1 MSHANQAIAKGVPQG
16 PTGTS
21 QVIRP
26 EEGQAHLPQNTPPA
40 TPINETLGYDVLH
53 ADGAVTER
61 LREFL
66 IQNPQLTEFTIGRS
80 TQNQIITDSRDITIS
95 RQHLRVRLGA
105 QDELYVTNVGSQ
117 TENTY
122 IQNPNSGSKIELPQ
136 NVETQIGSDTKIYI
150 GAAEPFVINPQDR
163 TQHKSRPGYADLNES
178 RLALSDRYL
187 NNRITSELAESGSS
201 LVIGRSPGAHIRPD
215 GSLSK
220 IGSEHARIE
229 NIGTGYRVT
238 ALAEQGTWA
247 SADGGT
253 TYFKLPLN
261 KPVVLAPET
270 SLVLSGIKKC
280 FLPKVSEDSEATRV
294 NTPSAQAGS
303 EKPSS
308 LLSMLADERKILVV
322 GRDFLSKDP
331 KTGAERPKDVVLFG
345 PDYSRFHAEL
355 TPTVTGFLGRTP
367 AWEVRNTSTQN
378 PIYYAKQ
385 SGGNLKEI
393 TPGSKLDLQ
402 AGAIL
407 YFGSK
412 GAGLMLT
419 KPMSA

>member
-1 MSHANQAIAKGVPQG
+1 MSHANPAIVKVVPHG

-21 QVIRP
+21 QVTKP
-26 EEGQAHLPQNTPPA
+26 DEGQAHLPQNSSIS
-40 TPINETLGYDVLH
+40 TPINETLGYNVLH

-80 TQNQIITDSRDITIS
+80 PQSQIITDSREVTIS
-95 RQHLRVRLGA
+95 RTHLYVRLGA

-117 TENTY
+117 TENAY
-122 IQNPNSGSKIELPQ
+122 AQPANAEAKIELPQ

-150 GAAEPFVINPQDR
+150 GAAKPFVINPLDR
-163 TQHKSRPGYADLNES
+163 TQHKARPGYADLNES

-187 NNRITSELAESGSS
+187 DNRIASELAVLGSS
-201 LVIGRSPGAHIRPD
+201 LVIGRSPGAHLSPE

-220 IGSEHARIE
+220 IGSEHVRVE
-229 NIGTGYRVT
+229 NLGTGYRVT

-247 SADGGT
+247 SVDGGT

-261 KPVVLAPET
+261 KPVVLGPET
-270 SLVLSGIKKC
+270 ALVLSGIKKC
-280 FLPKVSEDSEATRV
+280 FLPKLSQDPEATRV
-294 NTPSAQAGS
+294 GAHAAGS

-308 LLSMLADERKILVV
+308 LLSVLAHERKILVV
-322 GRDFLSKDP
+322 GRDFLSKDSN
-331 KTGAERPKDVVLFG
+331 TGTERPKDIVLFG

-367 AWEVRNTSTQN
+367 AWEVRNTSTQS
-378 PIYYAKQ
+378 PIYYAKEA
-385 SGGNLKEI
+385 GAHLKEI
-393 TPGSKLDLQ
+393 APGNKLDLQ
-402 AGAIL
+402 AGIIL
-407 YFGSK
+407 YFGLK
-412 GAGLMLT
+412 GAGLVLT
-419 KPMSA
+419 KPTSV